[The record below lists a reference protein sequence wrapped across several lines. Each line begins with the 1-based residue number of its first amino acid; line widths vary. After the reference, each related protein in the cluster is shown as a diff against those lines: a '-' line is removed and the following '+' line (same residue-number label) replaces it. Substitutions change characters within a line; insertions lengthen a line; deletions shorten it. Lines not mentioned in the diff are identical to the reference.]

1 MKYGIYNAY
10 WTHEW
15 SADYESSLDAAKA
28 ASVFAANGD
37 LDEAGFYSGAW
48 ANTPIPVILV
58 GTTSGTGSEMTR
70 VAVLT
75 DSRGRKHSIKHD
87 LLSPALSFGDSRGKE
102 IGMPMDKLRR
112 VVIGTAIF
120 TVAPALAIV
129 ISVISLSKKLGIPL
143 PWMRLSVVGAITY
156 ETPAAA
162 NALSAMGLEWADI
175 MELTATQY
183 VTVAAVMTMGIMV
196 GIWLV
201 PVVGKR
207 LISGMINLEKRDK
220 KWGEIFSAALFL
232 GMISAFLGYVFDSE
246 ASTLSA
252 ATLRRSERFPFRL
265 LSFCRQQYH
274 SQRPWE
280 DSCCCG

>member
-1 MKYGIYNAY
+1 MQ
-10 WTHEW
+10 
-15 SADYESSLDAAKA
+15 
-28 ASVFAANGD
+28 
-37 LDEAGFYSGAW
+37 FYV
-48 ANTPIPVILV
+48 NHPVL
-58 GTTSGTGSEMTR
+58 
-70 VAVLT
+70 
-75 DSRGRKHSIKHD
+75 
-87 LLSPALSFGDSRGKE
+87 FRGKE

-175 MELTATQY
+175 LELTATQY

-232 GMISAFLGYVFDSE
+232 GMISAFLGYVFDDF
-246 ASTLSA
+246 TNIFHGDLRGLIPPLVMFVSA
-252 ATLRRSERFPFRL
+252 AIMGICGLAMKKLNWRWMNDYALPISLLAGMISAIPITAL
-265 LSFCRQQYH
+265 LS
-274 SQRPWE
+274 
-280 DSCCCG
+280 

>member
-1 MKYGIYNAY
+1 MQFYVNHPVLFLLAGIIVLIVLAQ
-10 WTHEW
+10 
-15 SADYESSLDAAKA
+15 SLFFLRKA
-28 ASVFAANGD
+28 
-37 LDEAGFYSGAW
+37 W
-48 ANTPIPVILV
+48 
-58 GTTSGTGSEMTR
+58 R
-70 VAVLT
+70 
-75 DSRGRKHSIKHD
+75 
-87 LLSPALSFGDSRGKE
+87 RGKE

-175 MELTATQY
+175 LELTATQY

-232 GMISAFLGYVFDSE
+232 GMISAFLGYVFDDF
-246 ASTLSA
+246 TDIFHGDLRGLIPPLVMFVSA
-252 ATLRRSERFPFRL
+252 AMMGICGLAMKKLNWRWMNDYALPISLLAGMISSIPITAL
-265 LSFCRQQYH
+265 LS
-274 SQRPWE
+274 
-280 DSCCCG
+280 

>member
-1 MKYGIYNAY
+1 MQFYVNHPVLFLLAGIIVLIVLAQ
-10 WTHEW
+10 
-15 SADYESSLDAAKA
+15 
-28 ASVFAANGD
+28 SVFF
-37 LDEAGFYSGAW
+37 LRKAW
-48 ANTPIPVILV
+48 
-58 GTTSGTGSEMTR
+58 R
-70 VAVLT
+70 
-75 DSRGRKHSIKHD
+75 H
-87 LLSPALSFGDSRGKE
+87 GKE

-201 PVVGKR
+201 PVVGKK

-232 GMISAFLGYVFDSE
+232 GMISAFLGYVFDDF
-246 ASTLSA
+246 TDIFHGNLRGLIPPLVMLVSA
-252 ATLRRSERFPFRL
+252 AMMGLCALAMKKLNWRWMNDYALPISL
-265 LSFCRQQYH
+265 LAGMISAI
-274 SQRPWE
+274 PITALL
-280 DSCCCG
+280 G

>member
-1 MKYGIYNAY
+1 MQFYVNHPVLFLLAGIIVLIVLAQ
-10 WTHEW
+10 
-15 SADYESSLDAAKA
+15 SLFFLRKA
-28 ASVFAANGD
+28 
-37 LDEAGFYSGAW
+37 W
-48 ANTPIPVILV
+48 
-58 GTTSGTGSEMTR
+58 R
-70 VAVLT
+70 
-75 DSRGRKHSIKHD
+75 
-87 LLSPALSFGDSRGKE
+87 RGKE

-175 MELTATQY
+175 LELTATQY

-207 LISGMINLEKRDK
+207 LINGMINLEKRDK

-232 GMISAFLGYVFDSE
+232 GMISAFLGYVFDDF
-246 ASTLSA
+246 TDIFHGDLRGLIPPLVMFVSA
-252 ATLRRSERFPFRL
+252 AMMGICGLAMKKLNWRWMNDYALPISLLAGMISAIPITAL
-265 LSFCRQQYH
+265 LS
-274 SQRPWE
+274 
-280 DSCCCG
+280 

>member
-1 MKYGIYNAY
+1 MQFYVNHPVLFLLAGIIVLIVLAQ
-10 WTHEW
+10 
-15 SADYESSLDAAKA
+15 SLFFLRKA
-28 ASVFAANGD
+28 
-37 LDEAGFYSGAW
+37 W
-48 ANTPIPVILV
+48 
-58 GTTSGTGSEMTR
+58 R
-70 VAVLT
+70 
-75 DSRGRKHSIKHD
+75 
-87 LLSPALSFGDSRGKE
+87 RGKE

-175 MELTATQY
+175 LELTATQY

-232 GMISAFLGYVFDSE
+232 GMISAFLGYVFDDF
-246 ASTLSA
+246 TNIFHGDLRGLIPPLVMFVSA
-252 ATLRRSERFPFRL
+252 AMMGICGLALKKLNWRWMNDYALPISLLAGMISAIPITAL
-265 LSFCRQQYH
+265 LS
-274 SQRPWE
+274 
-280 DSCCCG
+280 

>member
-1 MKYGIYNAY
+1 MQFYVNHPVLFLLAGIIVLIVLAQ
-10 WTHEW
+10 
-15 SADYESSLDAAKA
+15 SLFFLRKA
-28 ASVFAANGD
+28 
-37 LDEAGFYSGAW
+37 W
-48 ANTPIPVILV
+48 
-58 GTTSGTGSEMTR
+58 R
-70 VAVLT
+70 
-75 DSRGRKHSIKHD
+75 
-87 LLSPALSFGDSRGKE
+87 RGKE

-175 MELTATQY
+175 LELTATQY

-232 GMISAFLGYVFDSE
+232 GMISAFLGYVFDDF
-246 ASTLSA
+246 TDIFHGDLRGLIPPLVMFVSA
-252 ATLRRSERFPFRL
+252 AIMGICGLAMKKLNWRWMNDYALPISLLAGMISAIPITAL
-265 LSFCRQQYH
+265 LS
-274 SQRPWE
+274 
-280 DSCCCG
+280 

>member
-1 MKYGIYNAY
+1 MQFYVNHPVLFLLAGIIVLIVLAQ
-10 WTHEW
+10 
-15 SADYESSLDAAKA
+15 SLFFLRKA
-28 ASVFAANGD
+28 
-37 LDEAGFYSGAW
+37 W
-48 ANTPIPVILV
+48 
-58 GTTSGTGSEMTR
+58 R
-70 VAVLT
+70 
-75 DSRGRKHSIKHD
+75 
-87 LLSPALSFGDSRGKE
+87 RGKE

-175 MELTATQY
+175 LELTATQY

-207 LISGMINLEKRDK
+207 LISGMINLEKRDN

-232 GMISAFLGYVFDSE
+232 GMISAFLGYVFDDF
-246 ASTLSA
+246 TDIFHGDLRGLIPPLVMFVSA
-252 ATLRRSERFPFRL
+252 AMMGICGLAMKKLNWRWMNDYALPISLLAGMISAIPITAL
-265 LSFCRQQYH
+265 LS
-274 SQRPWE
+274 
-280 DSCCCG
+280 